1 MSASSTDPIFGR
13 KSAVLARERCN
24 DPVRVRGGGGLLYA
38 STSAGQHVRCL
49 FVTPSSPGD
58 GAATPGDTAGQDAA
72 PSQEPRSGPSCPCAG
87 LPSHYMCERAGRP
100 KAKHARSQTPLCRPS
115 LRRKSARRGAGSVE
129 PGTQVLE
136 GSPAPQKER
145 SCTTLPSGRTFC
157 GACACRRSHRTL
169 PAFSRE
175 VIQRRRHTVAEQAVT
190 GRTEVV
196 TRSAR
201 AIHDVV
207 RDPASV

>member
-1 MSASSTDPIFGR
+1 
-13 KSAVLARERCN
+13 VL
-24 DPVRVRGGGGLLYA
+24 GW
-38 STSAGQHVRCL
+38 
-49 FVTPSSPGD
+49 
-58 GAATPGDTAGQDAA
+58 
-72 PSQEPRSGPSCPCAG
+72 
-87 LPSHYMCERAGRP
+87 P

-175 VIQRRRHTVAEQAVT
+175 VIQRRQHTVAEQAVT

-201 AIHDVV
+201 SIHDVV
-207 RDPASV
+207 REKLREQTRANLPD

>member
-1 MSASSTDPIFGR
+1 MICFFLG
-13 KSAVLARERCN
+13 AR
-24 DPVRVRGGGGLLYA
+24 A
-38 STSAGQHVRCL
+38 
-49 FVTPSSPGD
+49 
-58 GAATPGDTAGQDAA
+58 
-72 PSQEPRSGPSCPCAG
+72 
-87 LPSHYMCERAGRP
+87 RAGVIFCHRSTP
-100 KAKHARSQTPLCRPS
+100 HLSFEHSTRRTTAQHGVFSQTPLSSIEPAGANQFGEVVCWWQAPRDRRRHCRPS

-201 AIHDVV
+201 SIH
-207 RDPASV
+207 RD